1 MYVDISKRSY
11 DDSQSSQQLS
21 CREFADQFFIQFIE
35 NPSDKLLHIPIE
47 TRRKWSN
54 DFKSE
59 NDKFIINEQK
69 MIEESMTSASPKKGK
84 RSKKRLFE
92 QTVEKES
99 TDKDWSGFV
108 MNRWMKSKKSPFFK
122 EFVTKKGLLQFVKP
136 EYKLW
141 FNNWRKEN
149 KNTNLVEDE
158 CFGEYLCKEMV
169 ENTTSVMF
177 SNMNIV
183 RMMSLY
189 LCGLTC
195 SSQEYEGEL
204 MDLIRT
210 LVKTNGIYQRE
221 ENYGNFT
228 TTLKCPWINATNSAK
243 LKKKD
248 ANDED
253 PDTNDDLETHSEK
266 ISFDENY
273 KVRKQS

>member
-1 MYVDISKRSY
+1 
-11 DDSQSSQQLS
+11 
-21 CREFADQFFIQFIE
+21 
-35 NPSDKLLHIPIE
+35 
-47 TRRKWSN
+47 
-54 DFKSE
+54 
-59 NDKFIINEQK
+59 
-69 MIEESMTSASPKKGK
+69 
-84 RSKKRLFE
+84 LFE
-92 QTVEKES
+92 QTDEKVNIE
-99 TDKDWSGFV
+99 KDWSSFV

-149 KNTNLVEDE
+149 KNNNLNEDE

-169 ENTTSVMF
+169 DNTTTYIF
-177 SNMNIV
+177 SNMNIA

-195 SSQEYEGEL
+195 SSEDHEGEL

-221 ENYGNFT
+221 EITGNFT

-243 LKKKD
+243 MKNKD
-248 ANDED
+248 ANDDD
-253 PDTNDDLETHSEK
+253 PNTDDDLEAQSAK
-266 ISFDENY
+266 RSFDENY
-273 KVRKQS
+273 KVRNHQE